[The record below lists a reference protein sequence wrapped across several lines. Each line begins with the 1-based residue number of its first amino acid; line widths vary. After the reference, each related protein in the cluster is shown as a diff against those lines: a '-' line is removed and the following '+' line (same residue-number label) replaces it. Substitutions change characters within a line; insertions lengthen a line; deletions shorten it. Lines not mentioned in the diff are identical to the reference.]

1 MLNANRRVER
11 TITCFLEER
20 REVSMRQKWT
30 VQEISGPQLLF
41 IRSGCLFDVSY
52 KVHTS
57 PQHQLNLVN
66 KPADMRGIEHER
78 ILLSAITYFSKVR
91 PLVAVG
97 CFRAVATKH

>member
-1 MLNANRRVER
+1 
-11 TITCFLEER
+11 
-20 REVSMRQKWT
+20 MRQKWT

-66 KPADMRGIEHER
+66 KPADMMGNRARKDSIERNHIFLQSCGR
-78 ILLSAITYFSKVR
+78 WLL
-91 PLVAVG
+91 LVASVPSRPSIS
-97 CFRAVATKH
+97 FLV